1 MALQCGSGLG
11 AAAVHVQRC
20 ASWPLAEIVT
30 AHRTDLLV
38 TEFASLDE
46 AEEAWGKLSLL
57 HASVLFVG
65 PKALRSYGRTHSIRR
80 WKERSA
86 RLEARLPGEYDVR
99 GATIAGRVVS
109 EIAATDARMRRR
121 LGAGF
126 AAPAWVAH
134 FLARARAVDPCIA
147 ACPAVAAATSA
158 KGAARPP
165 MPMPTGDADALRARA
180 RRGRC
185 PDARGPRLGD
195 GQGRAGR
202 RRGREPRG
210 RARPSPARVR
220 GLARLEPLRRGP
232 GRALA
237 LPVDALD
244 ADRLAA
250 ALRSGAPRVS
260 VAAAT
265 GADGRHRYARSP
277 GQQKGEPESAAA
289 PSAPARRRVPRLAA
303 PKSRSAADLAAYVE
317 RLLDAY
323 DGLARARGAV
333 ASWLA
338 ASRRPTRP
346 TSGPGPGPARARRA
360 RARPGRDALLSLC
373 GPDDVARP
381 ARRAP
386 SDDDLYRLASECRAV
401 APPAPRAGAPRRC
414 RRRRA
419 TRWRRWASASTAP
432 SAQSGRA
439 AARPGASGRRLPAR
453 ALATA
458 AVGGGPAPAPGGALE
473 TTTAAVGATTEFL
486 ADGLF
491 AIGDGLMGLGL
502 GVPGTGRRH
511 RCGSLEAQVDEAK
524 RAAALARGRCS
535 TLEYHVDEAHHMAP
549 LARVP
554 AGAA

>member
-1 MALQCGSGLG
+1 MICTQ
-11 AAAVHVQRC
+11 
-20 ASWPLAEIVT
+20 
-30 AHRTDLLV
+30 
-38 TEFASLDE
+38 
-46 AEEAWGKLSLL
+46 
-57 HASVLFVG
+57 VG
-65 PKALRSYGRTHSIRR
+65 
-80 WKERSA
+80 
-86 RLEARLPGEYDVR
+86 
-99 GATIAGRVVS
+99 
-109 EIAATDARMRRR
+109 
-121 LGAGF
+121 
-126 AAPAWVAH
+126 
-134 FLARARAVDPCIA
+134 
-147 ACPAVAAATSA
+147 
-158 KGAARPP
+158 
-165 MPMPTGDADALRARA
+165 
-180 RRGRC
+180 
-185 PDARGPRLGD
+185 
-195 GQGRAGR
+195 
-202 RRGREPRG
+202 
-210 RARPSPARVR
+210 

-265 GADGRHRYARSP
+265 GADGRHRYALSLFLPALGASLATAPRRF
-277 GQQKGEPESAAA
+277 KAFAAVEEALRRLDPQASLRA
-289 PSAPARRRVPRLAA
+289 PPPPARRLSSRVRGLAA
-303 PKSRSAADLAAYVE
+303 AEIEERRADLAAYVE

-323 DGLARARGAV
+323 DGLGARARRAV

-338 ASRRPTRP
+338 GLAAPDAPDPRPGSRVLA
-346 TSGPGPGPARARRA
+346 ARAREP
-360 RARPGRDALLSLC
+360 PGRDALLSLC

-401 APPAPRAGAPRRC
+401 APPAPRGAEALATLSEATAGALAALGERVDGALGTERPG
-414 RRRRA
+414 RRA
-419 TRWRRWASASTAP
+419 PGSLQAP
-432 SAQSGRA
+432 ALG
-439 AARPGASGRRLPAR
+439 G

-458 AVGGGPAPAPGGALE
+458 AVGGGPEAAALGCALE

-502 GVPGTGRRH
+502 GVPATGRRH